1 MGTGFG
7 VRVVCKK
14 LHNQV
19 LKTIKIGLKEQS
31 RTRLLDREQV
41 CSLNRILHL
50 GLWVSMS
57 TIEMGWQAR
66 LAVPWGVVVERF
78 AMLVSTVGVGVGRL
92 NAAYQCNTMIMLSNQ
107 WLDSLYL
114 VFSEVARK
122 PCQNSHWTLFIP
134 MCPSPKKFLFGFSEV
149 DV

>member
-107 WLDSLYL
+107 
-114 VFSEVARK
+114 
-122 PCQNSHWTLFIP
+122 
-134 MCPSPKKFLFGFSEV
+134 
-149 DV
+149 